1 MSENNQKESQKGKK
15 ELVFKLL
22 IYSAIFLGVGF
33 FVYTLFFPK
42 TIFMEFESA
51 SIVDESFEN
60 EEPINSPTQTKEPHY
75 LKDFTQTRNNFL
87 LAQADFLEVHLAE
100 MELRVYQEGVLEK
113 AVPILLKGDPQGW
126 GGTAVGL
133 YKIKSGNIASFSI
146 ISDVYMPYA
155 LSFYGKYYTHG
166 IPYYPGGEKLVSD
179 VSGGCLRLSDEDA
192 EFVYNAAEIGMPI
205 LVIDKE
211 NDKYQY
217 PSFTD
222 GEIDEFPQLSAQSYL
237 VADLGSGFVFAEENS
252 QTPLPIASLT
262 KLMTAIVV
270 AENVDLRKSISITE
284 KMLEAYGDTEG
295 LEVGK
300 SFRVVEL
307 FYALLIESSND
318 AAEALSGFLGRQKT
332 IELMNEKAKSILMQN
347 TNFSDPSGFDPKNTS
362 TAQDLFYLLRYIFN
376 NRPPILEI
384 TKGNEVRSFGEVRF
398 DIENFWNKN
407 EFIDDPTFI
416 GGKTGYI
423 KSSKYTA
430 AFIFN
435 FNNKDGEARNVA
447 IILLAS
453 EDEKTDTQKI
463 YIWLQKN
470 YFKI

>member
-1 MSENNQKESQKGKK
+1 
-15 ELVFKLL
+15 
-22 IYSAIFLGVGF
+22 
-33 FVYTLFFPK
+33 
-42 TIFMEFESA
+42 MEFGPA
-51 SIVDESFEN
+51 NIVNESFEN
-60 EEPINSPTQTKEPHY
+60 EEPTDLPVQIKEPHY
-75 LKDFTQTRNNFL
+75 LKDFTQTRNNFI
-87 LAQADFLEVHLAE
+87 LAQADFLEMHLSE
-100 MELRVYQEGVLEK
+100 MELRVYQDGVLEK

-126 GGTAVGL
+126 GGTAAGL

-146 ISDVYMPYA
+146 VSDVYMPYS
-155 LSFYGKYYTHG
+155 LSFYGKYYVHG
-166 IPYYPGGEKLVSD
+166 IPYYPGGGKLVSD
-179 VSGGCLRLSDEDA
+179 VSGGCIRLSDEDA
-192 EFVYNAAEIGMPI
+192 KFVYNAAEIGMPI

-237 VADLGSGFVFAEENS
+237 VADLDSGFVFAEENS
-252 QTPLPIASLT
+252 QVPLPIASLT
-262 KLMTAIVV
+262 KLMTALVV

-318 AAEALSGFLGRQKT
+318 AAEALSGFLGRQRI
-332 IELMNEKAKSILMQN
+332 IEMMNEKAKSILMQN

-362 TAQDLFYLLRYIFN
+362 TAQDLFYLLRYVFN

-384 TKGNEVRSFGEVRF
+384 TKGNSVRSFGEVRF

-407 EFIDDPTFI
+407 EFINDLTFI

-423 KSSKYTA
+423 PEASYTA

-435 FNNKDGEARNVA
+435 FNDKDGEARNVA

-453 EDEKTDTQKI
+453 EDEKIDTQKI